1 MSEGPGSY
9 DFPSMRRGDT
19 FRARDIATLT
29 QNSLP
34 LAVTSARMQV
44 RAKNGG
50 AVLLE
55 WDTAATVPTAEIT
68 GTDDNVVRLHTK
80 DAAAMQLIP
89 PGQHE
94 YDLEV
99 VFASDGAKLTILAG
113 KFPVTP
119 DTTRNS

>member
-1 MSEGPGSY
+1 MSEGPGLY
-9 DFPSMRRGDT
+9 NFPAMRRGDT

-29 QNSLP
+29 QDSVP
-34 LAVTSARMQV
+34 LALTSARMQV
-44 RAKNGG
+44 REKNGG

-68 GTDDNVVRLHTK
+68 GADSNVVRLLVK
-80 DAAAMQLIP
+80 DAAAMQAVA
-89 PGQHE
+89 PGKHE

-113 KFPVTP
+113 EFPVTP
-119 DTTRNS
+119 DVTRTT